1 VSGTDL
7 VGRDAELD
15 AIGRL
20 IEAAARGESSMLL
33 VRGEAGIGKTRLLD
47 RLCDRAA
54 ERRFAVLR
62 GRATELESDVPFA
75 AVAEALEPL
84 DDVALATPA
93 RQPSGGGCTGGCA
106 TGLTRFREA
115 IRSRSSSTTSTGPT
129 RPRWNCSST

>member
-1 VSGTDL
+1 MSGTDL

-62 GRATELESDVPFA
+62 GGATELESDVPFA

-93 RQPSGGGCTGGCA
+93 SPAERWRLHRGA
-106 TGLTRFREA
+106 A
-115 IRSRSSSTTSTGPT
+115 
-129 RPRWNCSST
+129 RPA